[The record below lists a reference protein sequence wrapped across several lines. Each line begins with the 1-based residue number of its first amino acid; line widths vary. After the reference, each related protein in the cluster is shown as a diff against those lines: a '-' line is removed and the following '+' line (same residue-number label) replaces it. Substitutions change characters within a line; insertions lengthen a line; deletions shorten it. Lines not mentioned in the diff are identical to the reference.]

1 MSSFLTALRAL
12 RSMRAFYWK
21 PGFSYAAGREVGAT
35 WPQQVAAKLDDA
47 LQTGLVAGDDVG
59 QRGDV
64 GQLLR

>member
-1 MSSFLTALRAL
+1 
-12 RSMRAFYWK
+12 MRAFYWK

-47 LQTGLVAGDDVG
+47 LETGLVAGDDVG